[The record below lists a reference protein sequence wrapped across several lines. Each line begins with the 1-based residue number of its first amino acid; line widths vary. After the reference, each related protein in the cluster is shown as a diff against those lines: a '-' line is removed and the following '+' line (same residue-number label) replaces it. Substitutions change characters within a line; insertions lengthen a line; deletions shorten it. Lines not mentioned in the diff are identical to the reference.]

1 MIDLRYL
8 AALAAITAPVAAV
21 AWLWVDRWPGGRE
34 GLVAGLAF
42 SLLSF
47 AAGYHALRWGARRG
61 GSKFFAAVLGST
73 LVRLAGILA
82 LGFAL
87 ARAVDADLTVALVT
101 VVALHFVLGTFEI
114 VYLQRTDALG

>member
-1 MIDLRYL
+1 VIDLRYL
-8 AALAAITAPVAAV
+8 AALVLIPAPAAAV

-61 GSKFFAAVLGST
+61 GSTFFAAVLGST
-73 LVRLAGILA
+73 LVRLVGILA

-87 ARAVDADLTVALVT
+87 ARAVDADLTIALVT

-114 VYLQRTDALG
+114 VYLKRTDALG

>member
-1 MIDLRYL
+1 MIDFRYL
-8 AALAAITAPVAAV
+8 AALIAITAPAAAV
-21 AWLWVDRWPGGRE
+21 AWPWVDRWPGGRE

-47 AAGYHALRWGARRG
+47 GAGFHALRWGARRG

-73 LVRLAGILA
+73 LVRLVALLA
-82 LGFAL
+82 LGLTL
-87 ARAVDADLTVALVT
+87 ARAADADVTVALVT

-114 VYLQRTDALG
+114 VYLKRTDALG

>member
-1 MIDLRYL
+1 MIDFRYL
-8 AALAAITAPVAAV
+8 AALIAISAPAAAV

-47 AAGYHALRWGARRG
+47 GAGFHALRWGARRG

-73 LVRLAGILA
+73 LVRLVALLA
-82 LGFAL
+82 LGLTL
-87 ARAVDADLTVALVT
+87 ARAADADVTVALMT

-114 VYLQRTDALG
+114 MYLKRTDALG

>member
-1 MIDLRYL
+1 MIDFRYL
-8 AALAAITAPVAAV
+8 AALIAITAPAAV
-21 AWLWVDRWPGGRE
+21 AWLLVDRWPGGRE

-47 AAGYHALRWGARRG
+47 GAGFHALRWGARRG

-73 LVRLAGILA
+73 LVRLVALLA
-82 LGFAL
+82 LGLTL
-87 ARAVDADLTVALVT
+87 ARAADADVTVALVT

-114 VYLQRTDALG
+114 VYLKRTDALG

>member
-1 MIDLRYL
+1 VIDLRYL

-114 VYLQRTDALG
+114 VYLKRTDALG

>member
-8 AALAAITAPVAAV
+8 AALAAITAPAAAV

-114 VYLQRTDALG
+114 VYLKRTEALG

>member
-1 MIDLRYL
+1 VIDLRYL